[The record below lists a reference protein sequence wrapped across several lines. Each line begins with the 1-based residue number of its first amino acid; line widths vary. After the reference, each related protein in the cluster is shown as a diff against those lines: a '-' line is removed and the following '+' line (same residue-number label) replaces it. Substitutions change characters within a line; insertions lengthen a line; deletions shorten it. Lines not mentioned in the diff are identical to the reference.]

1 MQGLPVDERT
11 NMTKESE
18 HDALIQRLRLAQ
30 QIVERAQLHD
40 ALRPAAFAAVLQA
53 LDGQGAGA
61 ADRGVELD
69 DHAERNHRRSHHQPN
84 VNGLSKRLAAVA
96 EAFRVDP
103 TVVNQVFA
111 EDGDELLFVLPS
123 RRLTNTTRGAMRQIA
138 ILVACA
144 RQAGGWDDAWTSSAT
159 LRTACESAQVYSS
172 KHFNTVVGGLDMFAV
187 RGAGSN
193 RQLRAHATSYAAART
208 VLVQLG
214 LLDEEVT
221 A

>member
-11 NMTKESE
+11 KMTKESE
-18 HDALIQRLRLAQ
+18 QALIQRLQLAQ

-40 ALRPAAFAAVLQA
+40 ALWPAAFAAAFGA
-53 LDGQGAGA
+53 LDGHGADA
-61 ADRGVELD
+61 QDQAVELE
-69 DHAERNHRRSHHQPN
+69 DHVERNRRQRHTRSN
-84 VNGLSKRLAAVA
+84 AGGLSERLAAVA
-96 EAFRVDP
+96 EAFRVDS

-138 ILVACA
+138 ILLACA
-144 RQAGGWDDAWTSSAT
+144 RQAGGWDDAWTTSAT

-172 KHFNTVVGGLDMFAV
+172 RHFNTVVGGLDMFSV
-187 RGAGSN
+187 RGTGGN
-193 RQLRAHATSYAAART
+193 RQLRAHEASYAAARA

-214 LLDEEVT
+214 LLDEEVSP
-221 A
+221 